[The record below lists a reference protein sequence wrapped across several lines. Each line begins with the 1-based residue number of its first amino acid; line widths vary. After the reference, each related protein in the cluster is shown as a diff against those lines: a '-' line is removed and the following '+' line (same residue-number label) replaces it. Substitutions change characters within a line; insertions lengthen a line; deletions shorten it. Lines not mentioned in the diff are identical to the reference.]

1 MNKINYYIENT
12 WLKGHIKAIHS
23 NYTSSQNTNNKNSN
37 INLLNLT
44 DETIIDDDLKAHHTT
59 VINKDLNAN
68 KQDNSEF
75 VVYLK
80 LEQASEKSQNLDAS
94 TNSILINNEE
104 SFQKITGVNE
114 QILTDEQFIMDETQK
129 GMKINVKKK

>member
-12 WLKGHIKAIHS
+12 WLKGHIKTIHS

-59 VINKDLNAN
+59 AINKDLNAN
-68 KQDNSEF
+68 KQDNSDL
-75 VVYLK
+75 VVNLK
-80 LEQASEKSQNLDAS
+80 LEQASEKSQNLDAN
-94 TNSILINNEE
+94 TNRILINNDE
-104 SFQKITGVNE
+104 SSQKITGPNE
-114 QILTDEQFIMDETQK
+114 QILMDEQFIMDETQK
-129 GMKINVKKK
+129 GKKIGF